1 MRNYILPVLFVLPF
15 LLIGQKTTISL
26 TARTP
31 YCGGAKP
38 TPEMALGTVRG
49 LVNQVLV
56 INYRKLNA
64 KPTDKWLSLVVT
76 LDSNGKWKGKI
87 PKKSEITIYL
97 AEQLLS
103 LSELKTK
110 YVLSDLKNYALK
122 EDAAIELWKS
132 EPIYKNSIKTCKK
145 NLEIEILEKCFL
157 GLNPC
162 YQYIGPKPR

>member
-1 MRNYILPVLFVLPF
+1 
-15 LLIGQKTTISL
+15 
-26 TARTP
+26 
-31 YCGGAKP
+31 
-38 TPEMALGTVRG
+38 MALGTVRG
-49 LVNQVLV
+49 LANQALV

-64 KPTDKWLSLVVT
+64 KPTDKWSSIVVT

-87 PKKSEITIYL
+87 PKKSEINIYL

-110 YVLSDLKNYALK
+110 YALSDLKNYALK

-162 YQYIGPKPR
+162 YKYIGPKPR